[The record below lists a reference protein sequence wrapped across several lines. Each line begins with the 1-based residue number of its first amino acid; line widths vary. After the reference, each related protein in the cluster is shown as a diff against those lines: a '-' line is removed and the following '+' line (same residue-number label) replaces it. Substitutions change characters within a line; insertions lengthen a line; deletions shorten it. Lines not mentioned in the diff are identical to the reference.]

1 MKPFTRAIFQPRRTL
16 PPFRLLAAVVIGL
29 LPGACAASQDAP
41 PSPQGPLAIADQGRH
56 PRPPFELD
64 PTDAQLL
71 DEIQRGSFRLFWD
84 AVSPDTGMVYDRTS
98 SDVVSVAGVG
108 FQLAALPI
116 GVERGWITRAEG
128 MRRALQILRSL
139 EAEPSNRKAG
149 LFYHFLEPHDASPRR
164 VGAELVV
171 STIDS
176 AVLFSGMLCA
186 GMYFEG
192 EVREIADRLYAD
204 ADWTFFLQDPGP
216 DAPPGEFVSLGWRPS
231 EDAEPTGPGAL
242 IPYSWIDSG
251 DEHRLVTFMGIAAP
265 NPEHRL
271 PPQTYFNLRR
281 QLGQHELVGEMVWFP
296 YSGALFTAFF
306 AHCFID
312 YAHMGTDNPGELTDL
327 PRSPVDWWENSR
339 RIVQLHRARARENPE
354 NLPTLGEHAW
364 GLTACDGPDGYLVP
378 GVYPERLDQ
387 PELEPG
393 RDYSTYRP
401 SPQWGGGTV
410 APYGAGASVMFDL
423 EGALEALRFY
433 RGLTRAD
440 GAPLVWRDPAAGGY
454 GFADSFN
461 LGGPGEAPWV
471 AADDVAIDHGPM
483 LLGIENAR
491 SGLLWKLFSS
501 HPSVRAGERRLC
513 LR

>member
-1 MKPFTRAIFQPRRTL
+1 MKPFTRATIQL
-16 PPFRLLAAVVIGL
+16 PPSLPAFRLLAATVIGL
-29 LPGACAASQDAP
+29 LTGACAASQDA
-41 PSPQGPLAIADQGRH
+41 SPRPESLVVITDHAQH
-56 PRPPFELD
+56 PRPPFDLPPSDVE
-64 PTDAQLL
+64 LL
-71 DEIQRGSFRLFWD
+71 DEIQRASFRLFWD
-84 AVSPDTGMVYDRTS
+84 AVSPETGMVYDRTS

-108 FQLAALPI
+108 FQLAALPV
-116 GVERGWITRAEG
+116 GVERGWITQTEG
-128 MRRALQILRSL
+128 RRRALQILRAL
-139 EAEPSNRKAG
+139 EDEPSNRKAG

-192 EVREIADRLYAD
+192 EVRQIADRLFAN
-204 ADWTFFLQDPGP
+204 ADWTFFLQDPGAE
-216 DAPPGEFVSLGWRPS
+216 APPGEFVSLGWRPA
-231 EDAEPTGPGAL
+231 DDTDPTGPGAL

-251 DEHRLVTFMGIAAP
+251 DEHRLVTFMGVAAP

-271 PPQTYFNLRR
+271 PPQTYFSLRR
-281 QLGQHELVGEMVWFP
+281 QLGVHERVGEMVWFP

-312 YAHMGTDNPGELTDL
+312 YAHMGVDNPGELTDL

-354 NLPTLGEHAW
+354 GLPTLGEHAW

-378 GVYPERLDQ
+378 GVYPERLD
-387 PELEPG
+387 PPGLVSG
-393 RDYSTYRP
+393 RDFSTYRP
-401 SPQWGGGTV
+401 TPRWGGGTV
-410 APYGAGASVMFDL
+410 APYGAGASVMFDP
-423 EGALEALRFY
+423 EHAIAALRFY

-440 GAPLVWRDPAAGGY
+440 GTPLVWRDPAAGGY
-454 GFADSFN
+454 GLADSFN
-461 LGGPGEAPWV
+461 LGAPGEGPWV
-471 AADDVAIDHGPM
+471 ADDDVAIDHGPM

-491 SGLLWKLFSS
+491 SGLVWTLYSS
-501 HPSVRAGERRLC
+501 HPAVRAGEDRLG